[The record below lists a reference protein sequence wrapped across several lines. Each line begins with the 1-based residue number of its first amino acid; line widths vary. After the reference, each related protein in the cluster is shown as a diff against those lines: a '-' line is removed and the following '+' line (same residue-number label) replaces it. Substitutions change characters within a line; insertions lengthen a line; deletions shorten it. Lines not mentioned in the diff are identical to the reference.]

1 MVSVHENAKIVKMK
15 INEGSIS
22 ISGLLP
28 ENSLSHFT
36 MTSHNRGR

>member
-22 ISGLLP
+22 GLLP
-28 ENSLSHFT
+28 SENSPSPFT